1 MGQRNV
7 IVTCAVTGSL
17 HTPSMSPH
25 LPITPTQIA
34 DESVA
39 AAKAGASVIHLHARD
54 PEDGRPTASAEVFM
68 EFLPRIKQQ
77 VDAVLNLSTGGAPG
91 MTMDE
96 RLRAAEQ
103 TSPEMASLN
112 MGSINVGLFAGAHR
126 IKDYKHAW
134 EKTFLES
141 TKDSVFANTFESI
154 EQILNRLGK
163 GHGTRFEFECY
174 DLGHLYN
181 LAYVMDQKLYE
192 GPVFVQ
198 FVMGVLGGAGAEPDN
213 LIHLVRTA
221 QRLFGNDLEF
231 SVLAAGR
238 HQMPMCTQNA
248 LLGGNVRVGLE
259 DSLNIAK
266 GELATSNAQQVE
278 KIVRIVTELGYGIA
292 TPEEARGRLAL
303 KGAEHVKF

>member
-39 AAKAGASVIHLHARD
+39 AAKAGASIIHLHARD
-54 PEDGRPTASAEVFM
+54 PEDGRPTAAAEVFM

-96 RLRAAEQ
+96 RLCAAEQ

-112 MGSINVGLFAGAHR
+112 MGSINVGLFDGAHR
-126 IKDYKHAW
+126 IKEYKHAW
-134 EKTFLES
+134 EKTFLEK

-198 FVMGVLGGAGAEPDN
+198 FVMGVLGGTGAEPDN
-213 LIHLVRTA
+213 LIHLVRTG
-221 QRLFGNDLEF
+221 QRLFGEDLEF

-292 TPEEARGRLAL
+292 TPDEARGRLAL